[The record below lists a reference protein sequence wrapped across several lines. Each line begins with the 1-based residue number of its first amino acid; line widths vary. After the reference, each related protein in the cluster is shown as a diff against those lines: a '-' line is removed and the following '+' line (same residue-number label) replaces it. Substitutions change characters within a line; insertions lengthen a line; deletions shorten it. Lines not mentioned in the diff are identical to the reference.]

1 MYYFFDYYYS
11 RVKGN
16 FDPTILGEEEG
27 GGDVDVDVDVDDDDD
42 DDVDDDFDEFDV
54 FFIEYYSSFSPAA
67 FPFSSSSSSE
77 DI

>member
-16 FDPTILGEEEG
+16 FDPTILGEEKG
-27 GGDVDVDVDVDDDDD
+27 GGNVDVDVDVDDDDD

-54 FFIEYYSSFSPAA
+54 FFIE
-67 FPFSSSSSSE
+67 
-77 DI
+77 